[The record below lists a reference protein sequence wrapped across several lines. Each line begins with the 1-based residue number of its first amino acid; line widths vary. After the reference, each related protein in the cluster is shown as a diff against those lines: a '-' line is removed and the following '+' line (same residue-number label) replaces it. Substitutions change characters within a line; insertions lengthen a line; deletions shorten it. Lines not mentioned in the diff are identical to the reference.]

1 MTGTLRA
8 RQQELAEQWHQGLDG
23 RELLRRHAALVD
35 AFIVEQFDR
44 ARPPARFP
52 GQVAM
57 VALGGYG
64 RRRTLPVLGHRS
76 APAPRPAR
84 G

>member
-44 ARPPARFP
+44 ARAAGEIP

-64 RRRTLPVLGHRS
+64 RS
-76 APAPRPAR
+76 
-84 G
+84 